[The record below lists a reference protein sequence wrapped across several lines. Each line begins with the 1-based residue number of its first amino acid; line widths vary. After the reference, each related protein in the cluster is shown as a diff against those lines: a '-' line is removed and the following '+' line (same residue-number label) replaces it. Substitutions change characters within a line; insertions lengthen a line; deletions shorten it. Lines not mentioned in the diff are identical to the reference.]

1 MKKKLLSQKTLS
13 QFLFSLGLFLLCVN
27 LGWGQNPA
35 VTGDVVTDGD
45 YRSAASGSWS
55 DVATW
60 QVRTGL
66 NAWVAASVAPT
77 SLTTVYIQ
85 AAHTVTLA
93 GESNCY
99 SLHIATTG
107 VLTAGE
113 NTVNVYG
120 KLRCYVLTPA
130 AISLTSDNNAATT
143 PAVYYGADALPTT
156 TAMITATA
164 GFTTLRFRGA
174 TRAFNFTAEWGSGGT
189 TPVISADIDLDAGAT
204 ITSGVAMKFSN
215 LTLTTGQLTYGQAHI
230 ITGNCTIKT
239 GAKILTTRDG
249 AGTNVSIGNFNG
261 TAAGTLDIQAG
272 GTLEFRSV
280 SPDINF
286 AAFVNNG
293 TVTYSTVGTP
303 VAGNFMT
310 NNDTTIANPDV
321 NTYTNL
327 TISNPLGVTATAS
340 IKSITGVLNVTAGS
354 ILNAGGFVTLKS
366 TATKSATIWPL
377 TTGVINGNVT
387 VERYIPAG
395 FRQYR
400 LLSPATT
407 GGTINAN
414 WQENQADGVDG
425 NPGYGTHLT
434 GAGGAANGFDTTIN
448 NAASIFTHTSTVA
461 PAAWTAVA
469 NTSGTLTAGS
479 PYLVYIRGSRLAT
492 NIDGTATN
500 DATTLRTTGTVTTG
514 TKVVSGLNATADG
527 FSLIGNPYQAQVDMS
542 AVLGAA
548 TDLVTGFYYVLN
560 PANGAYSTFDFS
572 LNTGTSG
579 NANKYLQPGQA
590 CFVKTVAAPSATPTL
605 SFNEV
610 NKNTAGAQ
618 TAVFRTNQLANMLR
632 LSLYDTA
639 KPAEAVDGLIVAFD
653 SNESNAVNDNDANK
667 LTNFN
672 ESMATAN
679 SGTLLAIEKR
689 AIPATTDEI
698 PLNIKQYRGTSYSLK
713 VQGSGLT
720 ETPYLVDRY
729 AGTTTEI
736 PVDGTINYAY
746 TVDAGNAA
754 TTDASRFK
762 LIYAKTLK
770 TIDNTIA
777 GFTLYPNPSKSNSF
791 SVVVPQSLN
800 KASLTVSNLLGQKLY
815 SQNDLQSGTAVKVN
829 VSNVKTAG
837 VYLVSLTSEGKT
849 VTTKWI
855 VE

>member
-13 QFLFSLGLFLLCVN
+13 QFLFSFGLFLLCVN
-27 LGWGQNPA
+27 LGWGQNPSA
-35 VTGDVVTDGD
+35 STDVATVGD
-45 YRSAASGSWS
+45 YRSAASGDWS
-55 DVATW
+55 TAATW
-60 QVRTGL
+60 QVRTGV
-66 NAWVAASVAPT
+66 ATWVTASVAPT

-85 AAHTVTLA
+85 ALHTVTLT
-93 GESNCY
+93 GESDCY
-99 SLHIATTG
+99 SLHIETTG
-107 VLTAGE
+107 ILAASTF
-113 NTVNVYG
+113 TVNVYG
-120 KLRCYVLTPA
+120 KLRCYLLTPA
-130 AISLTSDNNAATT
+130 VTGASDAYIGTD
-143 PAVYYGADALPTT
+143 AVPTT
-156 TAMITATA
+156 TAMLTATA
-164 GFTTLRFRGA
+164 GFTTLRFRGI
-174 TRAFNFTAEWGSGGT
+174 TRNLNWGGT
-189 TPVISADIDLDAGAT
+189 GTTEWNAGTTSPAISAEILLTASPNQT
-204 ITSGVAMKFSN
+204 ITSGTSIKFSN
-215 LTLTTGQLTYGQAHI
+215 LTFTTGFLNSNNPHV
-230 ITGNCTIKT
+230 ITGDCTIKT
-239 GAKILTTRDG
+239 GAKFTTFVSG
-249 AGTNVSIGNFNG
+249 AGTGVSIGNFNG
-261 TAAGTLDIQAG
+261 SLAGTLDIQAG
-272 GTLEFRSV
+272 GTLDFRTAT
-280 SPDINF
+280 PDINF
-286 AAFVNNG
+286 TAFINNG
-293 TVTYSTVGTP
+293 TVIYSTPSPTAPG
-303 VAGNFMT
+303 FFIT
-310 NNDTTIANPDV
+310 NNNGLSTPDV

-327 TISNPLGVTATAS
+327 TISNTNAGGVTATS
-340 IKSITGVLNVTAGS
+340 SMKSITGVLNVTGS
-354 ILNAGGFVTLKS
+354 CILNSGGFVTLKS

-434 GAGGAANGFDTTIN
+434 GVGGAANGFDTTIN
-448 NAASIFTHTSTVA
+448 NAASIFTHTSTGA

-542 AVLGAA
+542 AVLGAS

-605 SFNEV
+605 SFTEG

-653 SNESNAVNDNDANK
+653 STESNAVNDNDANK

-729 AGTTTEI
+729 TGTTTEI
-736 PVDGTINYAY
+736 PVDETINYAY

-815 SQNDLQSGTAVKVN
+815 SQNDLQSGTTVKVN

-849 VTTKWI
+849 STTKWI